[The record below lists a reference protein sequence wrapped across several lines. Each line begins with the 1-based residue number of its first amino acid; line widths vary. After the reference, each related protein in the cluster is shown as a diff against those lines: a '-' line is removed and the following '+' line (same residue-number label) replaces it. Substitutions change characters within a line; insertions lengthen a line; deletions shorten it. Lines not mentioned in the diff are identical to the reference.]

1 MYDMD
6 MSKLNLQTDFYIGT
20 QNSDQKETQIN
31 SKNDININNRRISQN
46 SDNSPLNKKINN
58 VKKTKPIRIPEMRI
72 ETNILSILNGRPL
85 ERNTQNKSTSF
96 TDKIERLKEKNIFSA
111 NTRKNYKSFDRSVS
125 SKNNSP
131 VINQNQVSNKNN
143 RDSNFLIKY
152 SQSQFAENFKQPKT
166 YKNFSALR
174 NIETEGFICSKNR
187 LGSSLKNFGNINTTD
202 TINTNNS
209 NTNINYLLNI
219 NNFNNNEIKD
229 SGIIHN
235 LKMKSIEYEKTKS
248 ITHNKTY
255 YRTITSNN
263 GTSKKNT
270 LNSPEDTRFT
280 KFQEKLM
287 SHFNSLKRQK
297 ITRVTT
303 KENFIV
309 KNTITNNIICKKQN
323 SKKKNPA
330 NSEKVGKINYINN
343 ILYNA
348 NLTNNCVNLDKRSSE
363 YASNNKNKD
372 KSIKNSCASLKINLE
387 SDKNF
392 KKNFECNN
400 VSTNLIKN
408 QNSVDIRENNSRKN
422 NNEKLNDLLS
432 EQYKF
437 SIENSPNT
445 QRENKCSKSVLNK
458 KNNDLNVERSLIR
471 FGFDELKEDTM
482 SLSIG
487 ERLYHKSVAMKSG
500 KEKRA
505 SIELYKNNIKTLS
518 SFSFMPKLCKN
529 SLRLN
534 IKVIY
539 NFFNVYNYISFI

>member
-1 MYDMD
+1 

-248 ITHNKTY
+248 ITHNKTH

-372 KSIKNSCASLKINLE
+372 KSIENSCASLKINLE

-408 QNSVDIRENNSRKN
+408 QNLCKS
-422 NNEKLNDLLS
+422 
-432 EQYKF
+432 
-437 SIENSPNT
+437 
-445 QRENKCSKSVLNK
+445 SKSMENF
-458 KNNDLNVERSLIR
+458 I
-471 FGFDELKEDTM
+471 
-482 SLSIG
+482 
-487 ERLYHKSVAMKSG
+487 SVYS
-500 KEKRA
+500 
-505 SIELYKNNIKTLS
+505 
-518 SFSFMPKLCKN
+518 
-529 SLRLN
+529 
-534 IKVIY
+534 
-539 NFFNVYNYISFI
+539 